1 MEIERWNGT
10 DFLDGLKIDWD
21 FLIGMFSLKFY
32 SFIKTRKY
40 YQDIRIVF
48 TIQWIEIKS
57 AEDENYM
64 KIQTVKFRE
73 IVIDV

>member
-40 YQDIRIVF
+40 SHDIRIVF
-48 TIQWIEIKS
+48 TIPMNWNKISRRWELY
-57 AEDENYM
+57 EDSNS
-64 KIQTVKFRE
+64 KI
-73 IVIDV
+73 

>member
-10 DFLDGLKIDWD
+10 NFLDGLKIDWD

-48 TIQWIEIKS
+48 TIQWIEIKL
-57 AEDENYM
+57 AEIKMRIVSRWEDSNS
-64 KIQTVKFRE
+64 KI
-73 IVIDV
+73 

>member
-21 FLIGMFSLKFY
+21 FLIRMFSLKFY

-48 TIQWIEIKS
+48 TIQWIEIKL